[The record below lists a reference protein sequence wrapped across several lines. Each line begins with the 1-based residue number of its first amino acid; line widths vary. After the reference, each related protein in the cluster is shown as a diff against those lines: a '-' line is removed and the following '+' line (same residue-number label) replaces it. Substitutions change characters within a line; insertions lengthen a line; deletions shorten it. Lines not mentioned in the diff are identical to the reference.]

1 MIILDEIISPLV
13 FMNYWQDPQST
24 PSTLFIELVKCSNY
38 FRVYLSKGFSNSNH
52 GSCAQIFLSSFD
64 FTHWNL
70 WCIFQNSLLCPSSGP
85 GCQVTRKQ
93 EMNVGKPRGC
103 SELKNCKHDQRSPQ
117 TLLDCQKK
125 KWQQAA
131 ATQWSNI
138 FLIICKVFYLASSV
152 SLGNIWGS
160 HLFFWISCQMS
171 RVFCSQ
177 YFHIDLKYQQMQY

>member
-1 MIILDEIISPLV
+1 MTQRKFYITKAHNNGVIILDEIISPLV

-103 SELKNCKHDQRSPQ
+103 SELKNCKHDQSSPQ

-125 KWQQAA
+125 NGSKLQPLNEA
-131 ATQWSNI
+131 I
-138 FLIICKVFYLASSV
+138 F
-152 SLGNIWGS
+152 SL
-160 HLFFWISCQMS
+160 LFAKSFI
-171 RVFCSQ
+171 
-177 YFHIDLKYQQMQY
+177 